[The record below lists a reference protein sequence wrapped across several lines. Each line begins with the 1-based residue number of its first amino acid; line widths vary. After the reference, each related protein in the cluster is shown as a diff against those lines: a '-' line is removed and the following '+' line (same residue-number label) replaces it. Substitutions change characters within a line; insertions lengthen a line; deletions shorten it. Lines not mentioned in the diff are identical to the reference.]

1 MRIAWDSTK
10 AAVNEEKHGVS
21 FEEAATVLS
30 DPLAQSFE
38 DDSGSE
44 CRFITLGHSA
54 FQRALLVVWSEMA
67 SGMIRIISA
76 RKPTKRELSTYEKG
90 I

>member
-30 DPLAQSFE
+30 DPLAQSF
-38 DDSGSE
+38 GS
-44 CRFITLGHSA
+44 IL
-54 FQRALLVVWSEMA
+54 
-67 SGMIRIISA
+67 
-76 RKPTKRELSTYEKG
+76 
-90 I
+90 